1 MIFLLF
7 LLLFIIGAPIYSLIA
22 GMTLTSYSEA
32 EIPLVVII
40 LEFFNMS
47 NIPMLLALPLFTLT
61 GYLLA
66 KSEAP
71 KRLIYF
77 SSTFF
82 KLIPNNLIFLSLFL
96 AIFFG
101 AITGSSGITIIA
113 FGSLVYSLLNDRFSD
128 NYLYGFITTSGGLG
142 LLFAPS
148 LPMILYAII
157 AEIPVYDFFRFAIIP
172 GTVLIVIFYLHS
184 IFLSKGS
191 IQNRDLNIKAPKN
204 NKNIAM
210 WLEVFLPI
218 AVVIT
223 IYNGLLAITEIAA
236 FAVLYIFIVEFFIS
250 KDLKKED
257 LIIAVQESM
266 TLVGAI
272 FIILGLSLASTNL
285 IIDQQIPQ
293 LIFEYMSQIVGS
305 KFSFFVFLIIFL
317 LLIGAILDI
326 YSAIIIVLPI
336 LLPLASL
343 YEVNSIHL
351 GILFILLM
359 EIGFITPPIG
369 LNLFIASNKF
379 QKSITQIYI
388 STIPFFVILLLFVL
402 LVAYFPAL
410 FLLPH

>member
-7 LLLFIIGAPIYSLIA
+7 LLLFIIGVPIYSLIA
-22 GMTLTSYSEA
+22 GMALTSYSEA

-157 AEIPVYDFFRFAIIP
+157 AEIPVYDFFRFAIMP
-172 GTVLIVIFYLHS
+172 GTVLIFIFYLHS

-191 IQNRDLNIKAPKN
+191 AQKRNLNIKAPKN
-204 NKNIAM
+204 NKKIAM

-218 AVVIT
+218 AVVMT

-236 FAVLYIFIVEFFIS
+236 FSVLYIFIVEFFIS

-257 LIIAVQESM
+257 IIIAVQESM

-272 FIILGLSLASTNL
+272 FIILGLSLASTNI

-336 LLPLASL
+336 LLPLATL

-379 QKSITQIYI
+379 QKSIIQIYI

>member
-7 LLLFIIGAPIYSLIA
+7 LLLFIIGVPIYSLIA
-22 GMTLTSYSEA
+22 GMALTSYSEA

-157 AEIPVYDFFRFAIIP
+157 AEIPVYDFFRFAIMP
-172 GTVLIVIFYLHS
+172 GTVLIFIFYLHS

-191 IQNRDLNIKAPKN
+191 TQKRNLNIKAPKN
-204 NKNIAM
+204 NKKIAM

-218 AVVIT
+218 AVVMT

-236 FAVLYIFIVEFFIS
+236 FSVLYIFIVEFFIS

-257 LIIAVQESM
+257 IIIAVQESM

-272 FIILGLSLASTNL
+272 FIILGLSLASTNI

-336 LLPLASL
+336 LLPLATL

>member
-7 LLLFIIGAPIYSLIA
+7 LLLFIIGVPIYSLIA
-22 GMTLTSYSEA
+22 GMALTSYSEA

-157 AEIPVYDFFRFAIIP
+157 AEIPVYDFFRFAIMP
-172 GTVLIVIFYLHS
+172 GTVLIFIFYLHS

-191 IQNRDLNIKAPKN
+191 THKRNLNIKAPKN
-204 NKNIAM
+204 NKKIAM

-218 AVVIT
+218 AVVMT

-236 FAVLYIFIVEFFIS
+236 FSVLYIFIVEFFIS

-257 LIIAVQESM
+257 IIIAVQESM

-272 FIILGLSLASTNL
+272 FIILGLSLASTNI

-336 LLPLASL
+336 LLPLATL